1 MFEGRRCGPFSGA
14 LLTES
19 MSCFGPYKRVFGQ
32 FWSAL
37 DKASDLALEVIDDF
51 FGERL
56 VFGEMIELKRFL
68 KREH

>member
-19 MSCFGPYKRVFGQ
+19 MSCFDPYKRVFGQ

-51 FGERL
+51 FGDVWCL
-56 VFGEMIELKRFL
+56 GK
-68 KREH
+68 